1 MTAIIKTWTKDFK
14 YFHWLA
20 EHRQSVHIPAVP
32 NMVKK
37 HVSNKA
43 SFAALKKM
51 AAKNLFGPELA
62 EAEIDAL
69 VDNTWKSC
77 WSWSF

>member
-1 MTAIIKTWTKDFK
+1 
-14 YFHWLA
+14 
-20 EHRQSVHIPAVP
+20 
-32 NMVKK
+32 MVKE

-51 AAKNLFGPELA
+51 AAKNLFGPALA

-69 VDNTWKSC
+69 VDNTWKIC